1 MKIGEWGRSRV
12 KMKDLGGSSPVD
24 VVVPGDCE
32 AKKVSLEEIMRGGL
46 PKGSLIMVRWLD
58 ASDVRASLREH
69 ESDAGATC
77 KDWGLFL
84 GVSGRSRRML
94 IVGKDVVEVHN
105 EWGATRIP
113 LELVEEV
120 RLILP
125 REEVS
130 SVIREVQALGR
141 RITLRKRR
149 RGEERYVVRAA

>member
-1 MKIGEWGRSRV
+1 MVEMNGPDEPAGAPVAGR
-12 KMKDLGGSSPVD
+12 
-24 VVVPGDCE
+24 GD
-32 AKKVSLEEIMRGGL
+32 AGRLSLDDIVRGDL

-58 ASDVRASLREH
+58 ASEFRASLSEH
-69 ESDAGATC
+69 ESDSGTTC

-84 GVSGRSRRML
+84 GVSGRTRRML

-130 SVIREVQALGR
+130 TVIREVQALGR

-149 RGEERYVVRAA
+149 RGEERYVVRTS